1 VWHGGR
7 HQESEHL
14 QDCYR
19 NSLQVAVDHNLR
31 RIAFPSIS
39 TGVYGYPV
47 DEAAK
52 TAVNTVKD
60 YIKNHPGALD
70 LVEWVLF
77 DNKTF
82 EVYSRMLKQVEMTQ

>member
-1 VWHGGR
+1 
-7 HQESEHL
+7 L

-52 TAVNTVKD
+52 TAVNTVND

-82 EVYSRMLKQVEMTQ
+82 EVYNRALEQSTQI